1 MLHASQKNSLQPR
14 CHQGTDH
21 PDTHVCVA
29 PAAEGAGGACL
40 RLLASRGQSQ
50 RRNPLIEHQRL
61 LGMSAQSSHVQ
72 VTRSLTW
79 SWSRQM
85 SLTLVYRSNSGWLM
99 IRRRFL
105 VCSSC
110 SQLMSSMPPATMCRV
125 AGIMF
130 MQQLAAVITQSLSI
144 TAPPQKWVMPR
155 LLRHNHDRHLKVSST
170 RFITRPS

>member
-1 MLHASQKNSLQPR
+1 MLLTTVTVSKIH
-14 CHQGTDH
+14 
-21 PDTHVCVA
+21 THVCVA
-29 PAAEGAGGACL
+29 PAAEGAGDAGL
-40 RLLASRGQSQ
+40 RLLASWGQSQ
-50 RRNPLIEHQRL
+50 RRHPLIEHQRL

-72 VTRSLTW
+72 VTRSPLTW

-99 IRRRFL
+99 IRFRFL

-125 AGIMF
+125 AGIML

-155 LLRHNHDRHLKVSST
+155 LLRHNHEDGHY
-170 RFITRPS
+170 